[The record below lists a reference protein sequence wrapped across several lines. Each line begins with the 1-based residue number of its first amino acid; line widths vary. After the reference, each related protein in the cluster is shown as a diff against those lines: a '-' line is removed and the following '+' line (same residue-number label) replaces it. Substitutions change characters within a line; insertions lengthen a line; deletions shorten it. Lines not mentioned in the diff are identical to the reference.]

1 MLSRAIRAGVAALAV
16 VTTLSGAVACGAP
29 EFTYVKNSG
38 EKTYFKVPHEWHEIS
53 EKELDD
59 AIISSDSVAAAVLR
73 QRTWFVA
80 YDAAAVPTPEH
91 LIPLQATDEPFVYA
105 QIRQLDE
112 EEQGG
117 ISLDGMRDFYLP
129 FTAAARQAT
138 AEDSTLTGFDPLLD
152 QVITPSDNVH
162 GVHVLYEYTLPGGDP
177 HIFDQTVLVNN
188 AGDRLYALIIKCST
202 RCYRDRAEELGKI
215 ASSFT
220 VRSKS

>member
-1 MLSRAIRAGVAALAV
+1 MLSRAIRAGVAVLAV

-59 AIISSDSVAAAVLR
+59 AIISSDSYAAAGLR
-73 QRTWFVA
+73 ERTWFVA
-80 YDAAAVPTPEH
+80 YDAAAEPTPEH
-91 LIPLQATDEPFVYA
+91 VFPLQVTDQPIVYA
-105 QIRQLDE
+105 QIIQLDE

-117 ISLDGMRDFYLP
+117 ISMDAMRNIYLP
-129 FTAAARQAT
+129 YTPAAREAT
-138 AEDSTLTGFDPLLD
+138 AEQSMLTGFDPLID
-152 QVITPSDNVH
+152 QVITPSDGVH
-162 GVHVLYEYTLPGGDP
+162 GVHVAYEYTLPGGVP

-188 AGDRLYALIIKCST
+188 ASDRLYALIIKCST
-202 RCYRDRAEELGKI
+202 RCYRDRADELGKI